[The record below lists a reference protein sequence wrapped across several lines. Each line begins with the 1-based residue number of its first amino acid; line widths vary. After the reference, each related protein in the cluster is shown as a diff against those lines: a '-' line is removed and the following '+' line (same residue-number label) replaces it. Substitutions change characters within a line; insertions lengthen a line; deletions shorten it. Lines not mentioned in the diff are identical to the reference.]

1 MDLVQ
6 QTKNK
11 TMEKKLSI
19 TVIGLFLYFIF
30 SYIFNF
36 IKFVRCDFEPSYK
49 EEIIYALGVFVPPL
63 NFLTVWY

>member
-11 TMEKKLSI
+11 TMKKFLSI
-19 TVIGLFLYFIF
+19 ITIILFAYCIF

-36 IKFVRCDFEPSYK
+36 VKFVRCDFVPSYK

-63 NFLTVWY
+63 NCLTVWY

>member
-49 EEIIYALGVFVPPL
+49 EEIIYSLGVFVPPL

>member
-1 MDLVQ
+1 MVLVQ

-11 TMEKKLSI
+11 TMKKNLNI
-19 TVIGLFLYFIF
+19 TIIVLFLYFIF

-49 EEIIYALGVFVPPL
+49 EEMIYALGVFVPPL
-63 NFLTVWY
+63 NCLTVWY